1 MNELPVLGPLE
12 LTLSDREFELFRRLV
27 YERTGISLGPHKRHL
42 LRARLGRRL
51 RALGCATFSEY
62 YQYLMDPGAGGA
74 EEMRAFINAI
84 TTNKTDFF
92 REAHHFQFLG
102 GPWAAGRRLEGDR
115 SGRRRLRFWS
125 AACSSGEEPYTL
137 AIVLN
142 EARLAPPL
150 WDTRILA
157 SDIDTNVLAQ
167 TESGV
172 YSMERTAPIP
182 RDLLRRYFLHRDGPA
197 GEEVRVRPQLQQLLT
212 VRRLNLADPVWPI
225 RSRFDVIFCR
235 NALIYFDRTMQKNI
249 LERLVSLLE
258 PGGLLFLGHAESVF
272 GLIDGLAHLGN
283 TIYARAGELPLLGAR
298 S

>member
-1 MNELPVLGPLE
+1 MSEVSALGPLE
-12 LTLSDREFELFRRLV
+12 LSLTDREFEIFRRLV
-27 YERTGISLGPHKRHL
+27 YERTGIALGPHKRHL

-51 RALGCATFSEY
+51 RALGCTTFSQY
-62 YQYLMDPGAGGA
+62 HQYLMDPGAGGA
-74 EEMRAFINAI
+74 DEMRAFINAI

-92 REAHHFQFLG
+92 REGHHFQFLS
-102 GPWAAGRRLEGDR
+102 GPWAEARRADGDR
-115 SGRRRLRFWS
+115 TGRRRLRFWS

-142 EARLAPPL
+142 EARLVPPL

-167 TESGV
+167 TEGGV
-172 YSMERTAPIP
+172 YAMERAAPIP
-182 RDLLRRYFLHRDGPA
+182 RDLLRRYFLHREGPD

-212 VRRLNLADPVWPI
+212 VRRINLADPVWPL

-283 TIYARAGELPLLGAR
+283 TIYARAGEAPMLGAR